1 MASPSSQNRGYA
13 PGSLAARPTK
23 FAGGMR
29 RRDESPEA
37 FRWRMDAGRAPNA
50 PAQPG
55 AVAPTRRDNILT
67 ARADGTFNAKRDAYN
82 QAGQATGHSMD
93 EAGNITA
100 PPPTAV
106 KPGGRLIPGHSP
118 SSSIWQPDA
127 PASQSGQP
135 SPSSPAVLPPTP
147 RHNTGAANPTGILAM
162 DALSPQVSTPPAR
175 PAASAPFTSMPPGSR
190 NLVAEEQAK
199 GVTPPVTNNVTRDV
213 TPHVTPPSPSR
224 PGGMMASAAQAAQG
238 MQSAMTSPNPLA
250 VVPRATAINQTLQQ
264 RSATPSTTTPAGV
277 PAPAPLAVNP
287 SATPTGGKSLFTTA
301 AQGVKTAL
309 QTGAGILDASQKAA
323 STSRDARQPLHAKAL
338 KATAEAT
345 DKIVEGG
352 VKLGGAALQGLNV
365 GIPAM
370 LSAGAAQAENLAKA
384 TAQKASAAI
393 APLRRAVFGSN
404 TKSQAELDHEKLK
417 ALFKPK
423 TGPRLAP
430 IPAGSTPFPVSAIT
444 PKTLATRPTAQRS
457 QLVGR

>member
-67 ARADGTFNAKRDAYN
+67 ARTDGTFDAKVAAYN

-93 EAGNITA
+93 AAGNITA
-100 PPPTAV
+100 PSPTAV
-106 KPGGRLIPGHSP
+106 KPGGKLIPGHSP
-118 SSSIWQPDA
+118 GSSIWQPDA
-127 PASQSGQP
+127 PVATP
-135 SPSSPAVLPPTP
+135 TPTPTLPPTP
-147 RHNTGAANPTGILAM
+147 SAVAA
-162 DALSPQVSTPPAR
+162 VTPPASQTR
-175 PAASAPFTSMPPGSR
+175 DQAAQIAKR
-190 NLVAEEQAK
+190 NMVAKTGQAKGRAQAEAEAFNLFAEEQAK
-199 GVTPPVTNNVTRDV
+199 GVTPPVTNNVTRNV
-213 TPHVTPPSPSR
+213 TSPVTPPSPSR
-224 PGGMMASAAQAAQG
+224 NGGVMDAISQAAQG
-238 MQSAMTSPNPLA
+238 MQTAMTSQNPLA
-250 VVPRATAINQTLQQ
+250 VVPRATAIHQTLQQ

>member
-1 MASPSSQNRGYA
+1 
-13 PGSLAARPTK
+13 
-23 FAGGMR
+23 
-29 RRDESPEA
+29 
-37 FRWRMDAGRAPNA
+37 MDAGRAPNA

-55 AVAPTRRDNILT
+55 AVAPTRRDNILA
-67 ARADGTFNAKRDAYN
+67 ARTDGTFDAKVAAYN

-93 EAGNITA
+93 AAGNITA
-100 PPPTAV
+100 PSPTAV
-106 KPGGRLIPGHSP
+106 KPGGKLIPGHSP
-118 SSSIWQPDA
+118 GSSIWQPDA
-127 PASQSGQP
+127 PVATP
-135 SPSSPAVLPPTP
+135 TPTPTLPPTP
-147 RHNTGAANPTGILAM
+147 SAVAA
-162 DALSPQVSTPPAR
+162 VTPPASQTR
-175 PAASAPFTSMPPGSR
+175 DQAAQIAKR
-190 NLVAEEQAK
+190 NMVAKTGQAKGRAQAEAEAFNLFAEEQAK
-199 GVTPPVTNNVTRDV
+199 GVTPPVTNNVTSPV
-213 TPHVTPPSPSR
+213 TAVNPSQGPAAKALAEFNAANPNVMTLAQTDALAAER
-224 PGGMMASAAQAAQG
+224 RGQIAAAQ
-238 MQSAMTSPNPLA
+238 N
-250 VVPRATAINQTLQQ
+250 TLQKLQ
-264 RSATPSTTTPAGV
+264 KQAATPSTTTPAGV
-277 PAPAPLAVNP
+277 PAPVPLAVNP
-287 SATPTGGKSLFTTA
+287 AATPTGGKSLFTTA
-301 AQGVKTAL
+301 MQGVNSAMT
-309 QTGAGILDASQKAA
+309 TGANSITASQQAA
-323 STSRDARQPLHAKAL
+323 AAALEARQSLGTKAV
-338 KATAEAT
+338 KGAAQAIDSTMT
-345 DKIVEGG
+345 GV